1 MAKDIFHDLVNE
13 ALIKD
18 GWDVTDDPLTLL
30 NKAEGGISTDL
41 GAEKIITAWKE

>member
-30 NKAEGGISTDL
+30 NKVEGGISTDL